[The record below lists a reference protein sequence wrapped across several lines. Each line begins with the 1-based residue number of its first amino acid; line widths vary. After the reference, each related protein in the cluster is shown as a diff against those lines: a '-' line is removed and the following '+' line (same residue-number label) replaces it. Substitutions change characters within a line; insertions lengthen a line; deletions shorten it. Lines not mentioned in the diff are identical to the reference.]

1 LSFLID
7 TCVLSELVRPKPH
20 RRVVDWIDAQDESR
34 LYLSVITIGEI
45 QKGIAKLPAS
55 SRKEKLVTWLD
66 EELEER
72 FKGKILGI
80 DSTVARKWG
89 QIQAACELR
98 GLKMPV
104 VDALIAA
111 IALVSDMTIVTRN
124 EQDMAASGAKIFN
137 PWMA

>member
-1 LSFLID
+1 MSFHID
-7 TCVLSELVRPKPH
+7 PCVWSELVRPKPH
-20 RRVVDWIDAQDESR
+20 RRLVGWIEAQDESR

-55 SRKEKLVTWLD
+55 SRKERLVTWLD
-66 EELEER
+66 EELVER
-72 FKGKILGI
+72 FKGKILSI
-80 DSTVARKWG
+80 DLTVARQWG
-89 QIQAACELR
+89 HIQAACELR

-104 VDALIAA
+104 VDAFIAA
-111 IALVSDMTIVTRN
+111 IALLSDMTIVTRN